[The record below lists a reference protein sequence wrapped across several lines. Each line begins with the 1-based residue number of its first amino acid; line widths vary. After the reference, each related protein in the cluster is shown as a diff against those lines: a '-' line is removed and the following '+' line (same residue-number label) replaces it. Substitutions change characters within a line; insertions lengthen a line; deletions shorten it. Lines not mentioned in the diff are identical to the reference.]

1 MTLNSSGSVKGFTLI
16 WMVPQ
21 HCFPDSETINSG
33 SYDPS
38 LGMKRVPIH
47 CRRVQNTGTKYTYCI
62 YIQVVMIMNDRVSSV
77 HIGITSSV
85 SCDVTI

>member
-47 CRRVQNTGTKYTYCI
+47 CRRVQNTGTKIHVLHLYTGGHDNERQSIECAHWYNILCF
-62 YIQVVMIMNDRVSSV
+62 M
-77 HIGITSSV
+77 
-85 SCDVTI
+85 